1 MVKQNIMFEAI
12 KNLNPAHRFQ
22 AFLVVVILSTL
33 SSVVTSYMTT
43 DDCSGLANQ
52 YNVLVKNY
60 TETMSLNNQ
69 LVVDNN
75 QKQKDFMMIKKMLD
89 SLANIGP
96 EISKKT
102 IVKNNKVNQI
112 VYNDQGSGSSGV
124 SLDTMVVSSPLE
136 IRQIDDNK
144 IITTETT
151 VTKISDKQKDIL
163 GKVFEVLKKHE
174 K

>member
-1 MVKQNIMFEAI
+1 MFDVI
-12 KNLNPAHRFQ
+12 KNLKPAHRFQ
-22 AFLVVVILSTL
+22 AFLFVVILSTL
-33 SSVVTSYMTT
+33 TSITTAYMST

-52 YNVLVKNY
+52 YNVLIKNY

-69 LVVDNN
+69 LVADNN
-75 QKQKDFMMIKKMLD
+75 QKQRDFMMIKKMLD

-102 IVKNNKVNQI
+102 TVKDNKVNQI
-112 VYNDQGSGSSGV
+112 VYYDHGNGV
-124 SLDTMVVSSPLE
+124 SLDTMAVSSPLKV
-136 IRQIDDNK
+136 RQIDDDK

>member
-1 MVKQNIMFEAI
+1 M
-12 KNLNPAHRFQ
+12 
-22 AFLVVVILSTL
+22 S
-33 SSVVTSYMTT
+33 T

-52 YNVLVKNY
+52 YNVLIKNY

-69 LVVDNN
+69 LVADNN
-75 QKQKDFMMIKKMLD
+75 QKQRDFMLIKKMLD

-102 IVKNNKVNQI
+102 TVKNNKVNQI
-112 VYNDQGSGSSGV
+112 VYNDQGNGSGGV
-124 SLDTMVVSSPLE
+124 SSDTIAVSSPLE

-163 GKVFEVLKKHE
+163 GKVYEVVKKHE

>member
-1 MVKQNIMFEAI
+1 MFDAI
-12 KNLNPAHRFQ
+12 KNLKPAHRFQ
-22 AFLVVVILSTL
+22 AFLFVVILSTL
-33 SSVVTSYMTT
+33 TSITTAYMST
-43 DDCSGLANQ
+43 DDCSGMANQ
-52 YNVLVKNY
+52 YNTLIKNY
-60 TETMSLNNQ
+60 TETLSLNNQ

-75 QKQKDFMMIKKMLD
+75 QKQKDFILIKKMLD

-102 IVKNNKVNQI
+102 TVKNNKVNQI
-112 VYNDQGSGSSGV
+112 VYNDQGSGSNGV
-124 SLDTMVVSSPLE
+124 TLDTMVVSSPLE
-136 IRQIDDNK
+136 VRQIDDNK

-163 GKVFEVLKKHE
+163 GKVYEVVKKHE

>member
-1 MVKQNIMFEAI
+1 MFEAI
-12 KNLNPAHRFQ
+12 KNLKPAHRFQ

-33 SSVVTSYMTT
+33 SSVATSYMTT

-52 YNVLVKNY
+52 YNVLIKNY
-60 TETMSLNNQ
+60 TETMSLNNE
-69 LVVDNN
+69 LVSDNN
-75 QKQKDFMMIKKMLD
+75 QKQRDFMLIKKMLD

-102 IVKNNKVNQI
+102 TVKNNKVNQI
-112 VYNDQGSGSSGV
+112 VYNDQGSSV

-136 IRQIDDNK
+136 VRQIDDNK

-151 VTKISDKQKDIL
+151 VTKISDKQKNIL
-163 GKVFEVLKKHE
+163 GKVYEVVKKHE
-174 K
+174 KQ